1 MAISSSDI
9 QNKLAGISTGKKI
22 IAVAGIAAAIA
33 VITVIVM
40 WANRPVF
47 QVLFS
52 NLSPEDA
59 GAITEK
65 LKELKVPYEV
75 GDSGSVMVPE
85 DKVHEIRMTLA
96 SQGLP
101 SGGGVGFEI
110 FDKTTIGMTDFI
122 QKINYRRALQGELS
136 RTIGQLSEVEQAR
149 VHLAV
154 PEKTL
159 FSDKKEHTSASVVL
173 KLRGGKVL
181 TQSQVQGIVHLVS
194 SSVEGLSPQNITIVD
209 TNGNVLSR
217 PSDDSYNSQLSNY
230 QNEYQRGLEKSLE
243 DRVQSMLERAVGPG
257 KAVVRISGTLDFKQV
272 ETTEEKYDPDKV
284 AVRSEQR
291 SQDNSSGS
299 SSSGTASG
307 VPGVLSNLPSAKGEN
322 PKAAG
327 GGGKGG
333 NTSQSNR
340 TQETINYEIN
350 KTVNHIVEPVG
361 NLKRLS
367 AAVLIDGNYEAVKG
381 TDGKE
386 SRKYIPRTEEEL
398 KKYTEIVKKAVGYS
412 EERGDQ
418 VEVLSIPFESNVSIN
433 ETEPE
438 QGNFGKF
445 LGAPAI
451 LPVIKYLVAGIT
463 VLMIFL
469 FVVKPMLKTV
479 MSPGGHAGNIS
490 GVIGA
495 GGTFPRVSELE
506 TAPASSYQRAHVD
519 DANFREEAIKIAKD
533 NPTQTA
539 KLIKSWISE
548 K

>member
-1 MAISSSDI
+1 MAISSDI
-9 QNKLAGISTGKKI
+9 QSKLAAVSTGTKI
-22 IAVAGIAAAIA
+22 MAVAGIAASIAI
-33 VITVIVM
+33 ITVIVM

-52 NLSPEDA
+52 NLSSGDA

-65 LKELKVPYEV
+65 LKELKVPYEI

-85 DKVHEIRMTLA
+85 DKVLELRMTLA

-136 RTIGQLSEVEQAR
+136 RTIGQLSAVEHAR

-173 KLRGGKVL
+173 KLRGGRAL
-181 TQSQVQGIVHLVS
+181 TQNQVQGIVHLVS
-194 SSVEGLSPQNITIVD
+194 SSVEGLNPQNITIVD

-217 PSDDSYNSQLSNY
+217 PSDDSNNSQLSNY
-230 QNEYQRGLEKSLE
+230 QNEYQRGIEKSLE
-243 DRVQSMLERAVGPG
+243 DRVQSMLEHAVGPG

-299 SSSGTASG
+299 SGTASG
-307 VPGVLSNLPSAKGEN
+307 VPGVLSNLPGAKGEN

-327 GGGKGG
+327 GKGS
-333 NTSQSNR
+333 NSSQSNR

-350 KTVNHIVEPVG
+350 KTVNHILEPVG

-367 AAVLIDGNYEAVKG
+367 AAVMIDGNYETVKG

-386 SRKYIPRTEEEL
+386 TRKYIPRTEEEL
-398 KKYTEIVKKAVGYS
+398 KKYTEIVKTAVGYS

-433 ETEPE
+433 EAEPE
-438 QGNFGKF
+438 SGKF
-445 LGAPAI
+445 GNLLGSSAI
-451 LPVIKYLVAGIT
+451 LPIVKYLVAGIT
-463 VLMIFL
+463 VLLIFM
-469 FVVKPMLKTV
+469 FVIKPMLKTV
-479 MSPGGHAGNIS
+479 MAPKGHVGDYS
-490 GVIGA
+490 GLIGA
-495 GGTFPRVSELE
+495 GGSFPRVSELE
-506 TAPASSYQRAHVD
+506 TAPASAYQTGQVE
-519 DANFREEAIKIAKD
+519 DAKFREEAIKLAKE

>member
-1 MAISSSDI
+1 
-9 QNKLAGISTGKKI
+9 
-22 IAVAGIAAAIA
+22 
-33 VITVIVM
+33 M
-40 WANRPVF
+40 WANRPVY

-65 LKELKVPYEV
+65 LKESKIPYEI

-85 DKVHEIRMTLA
+85 DKVLELRMTLA

-110 FDKTTIGMTDFI
+110 FDKTSIGMTDFI
-122 QKINYRRALQGELS
+122 QKINYRRALQGELG

-159 FSDKKEHTSASVVL
+159 FSDNKEHTSASVVL
-173 KLRGGKVL
+173 KLRGGRTL
-181 TQSQVQGIVHLVS
+181 TQNQIQGIVHLVS
-194 SSVEGLSPQNITIVD
+194 SSVEGLNPQNITIVD
-209 TNGNVLSR
+209 TNGNMLSR
-217 PSDDSYNSQLSNY
+217 PSDDSYNGQTSNN
-230 QNEYQRGLEKSLE
+230 QNEYQRGIEKSLE

-257 KAVVRISGTLDFKQV
+257 KAVVRISSMLDFTQV
-272 ETTEEKYDPDKV
+272 ETTEEKFDPDKT

-291 SQDNSSGS
+291 SQENSSGS
-299 SSSGTASG
+299 SGTTSG
-307 VPGVLSNLPSAKGEN
+307 VPGVLSNLPNAKAEN

-327 GGGKGG
+327 GKTG
-333 NTSQSNR
+333 NSSQSNR

-350 KTVNHIVEPVG
+350 KTVNHILEPVG
-361 NLKRLS
+361 NLKKLS
-367 AAVLIDGNYEAVKG
+367 AAVLIDGNYETIKG

-386 SRKYIPRTEEEL
+386 TRKYVPRTEEEL

-433 ETEPE
+433 EAEPPS
-438 QGNFGKF
+438 GKFGKLF
-445 LGAPAI
+445 GSSAI
-451 LPVIKYLVAGIT
+451 LPVIKYMVAGIT
-463 VLMIFL
+463 VLLIFIL
-469 FVVKPMLKTV
+469 VIKPMLKTA
-479 MSPGGHAGNIS
+479 MTPGGHAGNFS
-490 GVIGA
+490 GAIGH
-495 GGTFPRVSELE
+495 GNSFPKVSELE
-506 TAPASSYQRAHVD
+506 TVPSLAASAFQTGHISDAH
-519 DANFREEAIKIAKD
+519 FKEEAIKLAKE